1 GARVRPLLSGR
12 RPRGA
17 PRRRDGPGS
26 LDLPGHRPGPRGAD
40 LGGVSARRRQHL
52 PFHPTAR
59 RSRRDRPITPRH
71 PGGIRMKQATI
82 LVVDD
87 EPRIVRLVRS
97 NLEPAGYKVLTAAD
111 GEQGLRMAEMHDP
124 DLIVLDIM
132 MPGMDG

>member
-1 GARVRPLLSGR
+1 RARTI
-12 RPRGA
+12 
-17 PRRRDGPGS
+17 
-26 LDLPGHRPGPRGAD
+26 DLPGNRPGPRWTD
-40 LGGVSARRRQHL
+40 LGRVAARRRQHL
-52 PFHPTAR
+52 PLHDPTR
-59 RSRRDRPITPRH
+59 RPRRGRPTTPRH

-132 MPGMDG
+132 MPGMDGWEVCRRVREF